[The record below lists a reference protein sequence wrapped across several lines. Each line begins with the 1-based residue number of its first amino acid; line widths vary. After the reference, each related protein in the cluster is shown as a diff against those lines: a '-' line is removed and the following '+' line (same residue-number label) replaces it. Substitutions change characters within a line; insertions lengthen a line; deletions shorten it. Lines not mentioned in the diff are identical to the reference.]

1 MLSAV
6 FFLMIRRPPR
16 STRTDTLF
24 PYTTLFRSEEH
35 AELEALGDA
44 LSAVDEDDCDVA
56 GTDLAGGLPEQP
68 EPDLEMLGPHALQA
82 KVRSQGAALV
92 AAARQHH
99 GEPEVAHLRQML
111 VPTVAD
117 DAVEDGPV
125 IGREHV

>member
-1 MLSAV
+1 MSVRVSA
-6 FFLMIRRPPR
+6 LRRRAGGERDR
-16 STRTDTLF
+16 SGREGLGAVR
-24 PYTTLFRSEEH
+24 PEEH

-99 GEPEVAHLRQML
+99 GGPEVAQLDRKSTRL
-111 VPTVAD
+111 NS
-117 DAVEDGPV
+117 
-125 IGREHV
+125 

>member
-1 MLSAV
+1 MSVRVSA
-6 FFLMIRRPPR
+6 LRRRAGGERDR
-16 STRTDTLF
+16 SGREGLGAVR
-24 PYTTLFRSEEH
+24 PEEH

-92 AAARQHH
+92 AAARQNH
-99 GEPEVAHLRQML
+99 GGPERS
-111 VPTVAD
+111 
-117 DAVEDGPV
+117 E
-125 IGREHV
+125 EHTSELQSLMRISYA